1 MSDTSKISQKLFSA
15 SASTVRRQSW
25 WPLVI
30 LALATMIVVLDTTVM
45 VIALPSAQKALGMSD
60 ASRQWVLTAYTV
72 AYGSLLLLGGR
83 LGDRIGRRRA
93 LLIGM
98 AGFALASAVA
108 GAAQSAEMLIT
119 ARAVEG
125 AFGAILVS
133 STRALLV
140 TTYTDS
146 RQRATALGVFGAV
159 LVGGLSVGFVVGG
172 LLTNYFSWRWC
183 LYINVPVAVIAG
195 IGAVRVLPAVSGH
208 REVRLDIFGAILAC
222 AGMGLLVYGLSLAP
236 ATGWSSLTTILPLIS
251 GLVLLAAFLVRQ
263 GLVLSPLLPL
273 RILTDRSRAGSF
285 IALALG
291 TIANLGTLLIL
302 TYQLQVVMR
311 DTALIA
317 GVALIPFAAAVAT
330 SSAWIAPRLMPNLP
344 PRYVISAGILLCAGG
359 FFLLTRLTPSSSY
372 APLILSALVVLGLGS
387 GLIAPPSLH
396 TALVGV
402 AAADM
407 GAAAAMSSTSNQI
420 GASIGTALLN
430 SISVSAAAAYLA
442 SHPSVAEPAVAA
454 IHGYAVA
461 LAWGGGIEL
470 VGAILVLLLISVGQS
485 APTTSR

>member
-1 MSDTSKISQKLFSA
+1 MNDAGEVSQKLFSA
-15 SASTVRRQSW
+15 SISSVRPQSW
-25 WPLVI
+25 WPLVV
-30 LALATMIVVLDTTVM
+30 LALATIIVVLDTTVM

-60 ASRQWVLTAYTV
+60 SSRQWVLTVYTV

-98 AGFALASAVA
+98 AGFALASVA
-108 GAAQSAEMLIT
+108 AGTAQSAQILIT

-125 AFGAILVS
+125 AFGAVLVS

-140 TTYTDS
+140 TTYTDA
-146 RQRATALGVFGAV
+146 RRRATALGVFGAV

-183 LYINVPVAVIAG
+183 LYINVPVALIAG
-195 IGAVRVLPAVSGH
+195 LGALSVLPDIAGH
-208 REVRLDIFGAILAC
+208 RQVRLDILGAILAC
-222 AGMGLLVYGLSLAP
+222 AGMGLLVYGLSLA
-236 ATGWSSLTTILPLIS
+236 TSSSWSSPLTILSLIS
-251 GLVLLAAFLVRQ
+251 GLVLLSAFLVQQ
-263 GLVLSPLLPL
+263 GLAHSPLLPL
-273 RILTDRSRAGSF
+273 RILTDRSRAGAF
-285 IALALG
+285 IALALS

-317 GVALIPFAAAVAT
+317 GIALIPFAAAVAT
-330 SSAWIAPRLMPNLP
+330 SSAWIAPRLMPHLP
-344 PRYVISAGILLCAGG
+344 PRYLISTGILICAGG
-359 FFLLTRLTPSSSY
+359 FFLLTRLTPASSY
-372 APLILSALVVLGLGS
+372 TPLILAALVVLGLGS

-402 AAADM
+402 AAGDM

-420 GASIGTALLN
+420 GASIGTALLG
-430 SISVSAAAAYLA
+430 SISVSAAAAYVA
-442 SHPSVAEPAVAA
+442 SHRQTIEPAVAA
-454 IHGYAVA
+454 IHGYTVA
-461 LAWGGGIEL
+461 LAFGGGIEL
-470 VGAILVLLLISVGQS
+470 VGALLVFLLITVQIP
-485 APTTSR
+485 A